1 MLIVVRYLPVD
12 LRSICVGSK
21 VLDDRVGGM
30 VKRRAFVRSP
40 FFMLVNCSQVACK
53 SFVNYWLR
61 GFDCVE
67 HVCECWVV
75 FEPIIEVFWFNV
87 CVFCSFRYVVGLFVE
102 L

>member
-1 MLIVVRYLPVD
+1 
-12 LRSICVGSK
+12 
-21 VLDDRVGGM
+21 M

-40 FFMLVNCSQVACK
+40 FFMLVNRFKLLVK

-75 FEPIIEVFWFNV
+75 FEPIIEFFWFNV
-87 CVFCSFRYVVGLFVE
+87 GVFCSFSYVVGLFVE

>member
-53 SFVNYWLR
+53 LSVSC
-61 GFDCVE
+61 FDGVE
-67 HVCECWVV
+67 LLCECWVV
-75 FEPIIEVFWFNV
+75 FEPIIEFFWFNV
-87 CVFCSFRYVVGLFVE
+87 GIFCSFSYVVGLFVE